1 MGKTFMATCT
11 DGQAVVQIVAD
22 RFLKLLFLDGGN
34 CTDLLEK
41 HFKANACIFRE
52 YNVQF
57 NAAHYYARVVPRQ
70 AVGGFNL
77 SHVLDRVCRLLSIG
91 MEYPFGNTFTD
102 NERNLM
108 TFALECGNASAVHLH
123 SWITTL
129 TFYTCYL
136 LSIP

>member
-70 AVGGFNL
+70 VTFSLKPADKEWVSQTRPPSSFQIAL
-77 SHVLDRVCRLLSIG
+77 PRIG
-91 MEYPFGNTFTD
+91 
-102 NERNLM
+102 
-108 TFALECGNASAVHLH
+108 SAEN
-123 SWITTL
+123 
-129 TFYTCYL
+129 
-136 LSIP
+136 